1 MEPHLYSCD
10 YFVVINL
17 IVSSNYIMYVWKLY
31 CLCYTQMYSG
41 NFYKDRRHGYGV
53 YTWPNGSQFCGTFYI
68 DKKEGYGTFT
78 FANGN
83 KFEVSTE

>member
-1 MEPHLYSCD
+1 
-10 YFVVINL
+10 
-17 IVSSNYIMYVWKLY
+17 MYK
-31 CLCYTQMYSG
+31 G

-53 YTWPNGSQFCGTFYI
+53 YTWPNGSQFCGTFYM

-83 KFEVSTE
+83 KYEVSLFKIICDTESEEHFSLLIH

>member
-1 MEPHLYSCD
+1 
-10 YFVVINL
+10 
-17 IVSSNYIMYVWKLY
+17 MYN
-31 CLCYTQMYSG
+31 G

-53 YTWPNGSQFCGTFYI
+53 YTWPNGSQFYGTFYM

-83 KFEVSTE
+83 KFEVSSVPVAYVGHCFRQHCWM